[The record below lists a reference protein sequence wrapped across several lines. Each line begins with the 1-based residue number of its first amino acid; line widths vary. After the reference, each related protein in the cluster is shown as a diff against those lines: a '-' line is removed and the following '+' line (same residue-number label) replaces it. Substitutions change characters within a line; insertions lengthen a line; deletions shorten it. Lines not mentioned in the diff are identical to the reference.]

1 MKIIK
6 TQVILCCVLLVACTE
21 TIVEQLQPLKSPT
34 ELKAFQ
40 LAEIVKLSWVDNN
53 SLELGFIIE
62 RRLGNDIYGVI
73 GETLTNETTYF
84 DSTAIAGNTYYYRV
98 KSFNN
103 STESDYTD
111 GVGINVLEPFLN
123 APTELNSIQEGE
135 NLRLNWIDN
144 DSLEIG
150 FIIER
155 KLEGSSFETIAE
167 TLSDEQSYLDSTIST
182 GIVYYYRIK
191 SFNDKTES
199 VYSNETE
206 NLASFLAPSNLTIH
220 SVSSIQLSLS
230 WTDNGSFE
238 KGFIIE
244 RSANDNDFAEI
255 AQVDMNT
262 TSFNDNDLD
271 STISYQYRLKAI
283 TQRNSS
289 NYSDKVSVSYNLGEY
304 SLKRSFSG
312 HTGAAWTVH
321 FSPDGQLL
329 ATGGGTGDGTVKIWN
344 VSNGALVQTL
354 AKFYSSPEDVWSV
367 RFSPDGTILAASA
380 GSRIKLWNVSD
391 WSEIRT
397 INGTGGFI
405 RVIRF
410 SPDGASFASGNG
422 DNVSLWDVKDGTHI
436 RTLSGHNNTVWS
448 LAFSPDGT
456 NLASGAGGQ
465 SSGDGDSFVRIWD
478 TQTGSLIKT
487 YNANTILVWSLEY
500 DKSGNHL
507 GCGTFESSTYS
518 WDISTGEIHNDLDGK
533 RMTFNFDGSII
544 ASSSGSQLYVW
555 DAETSEQLLQFS
567 SQSDTVYGMDFS
579 PINNDLVTTSYDKS
593 VKLWSFS
600 NRWQISQ

>member
-6 TQVILCCVLLVACTE
+6 TQFILCCILLVACTE
-21 TIVEQLQPLKSPT
+21 TIVEQLQPLRSPT
-34 ELKAFQ
+34 ELKVFQ
-40 LAEIVKLSWVDNN
+40 LDEIVKLIWVDND
-53 SLELGFIIE
+53 SQESGFIIE
-62 RRLGNDIYGVI
+62 RRLGNDLYGVI

-84 DSTAIAGNTYYYRV
+84 DSTAIVGNTYYYRV

-111 GVGINVLEPFLN
+111 GIGINLLEPFLI

-144 DSLEIG
+144 DSLEFG

-155 KLEGSSFETIAE
+155 KLEGSSFEIIAE

-182 GIVYYYRIK
+182 GIVYYYRVK
-191 SFNDKTES
+191 SFNDKTKS

-206 NLASFLAPSNLTIH
+206 NFASFLAPSNITIN

-230 WTDNGSFE
+230 WSDNGSFE

-244 RSANDNDFAEI
+244 RSTNNNDFTEV

-262 TSFNDNDLD
+262 TSFTDLDLD

-289 NYSDKVSVSYNLGEY
+289 DYSSNISVSYNLGEY
-304 SLKRSFSG
+304 SLKRTFSG
-312 HTGAAWTVH
+312 HTGAAWAVH

-329 ATGGGTGDGTVKIWN
+329 ATGGGSDDGTVKVWN
-344 VSNGALVQTL
+344 VSNGTIVKTL
-354 AKFYSSPEDVWSV
+354 TGFSDVRSV
-367 RFSPDGTILAASA
+367 RFSPDGTALAASGDA
-380 GSRIKLWNVSD
+380 KIKLWNVSD

-397 INGTGGFI
+397 LNGASCCTI
-405 RVIRF
+405 TVIRF
-410 SPDGASFASGNG
+410 SPDGAILASGSAEKTVRLW
-422 DNVSLWDVKDGTHI
+422 NVNDGTLI
-436 RTLSGHNNTVWS
+436 QTLSGHTGTVWS
-448 LAFSPDGT
+448 LAFRPDGM
-456 NLASGAGGQ
+456 NLASGGGGQ
-465 SSGDGDSFVRIWD
+465 ATGSDDSFIRIWD
-478 TQTGSLIKT
+478 TKSGALINT

-500 DKSGNHL
+500 DNSGNRL
-507 GCGTFESSTYS
+507 GCGTFESNTYS
-518 WDISTGEIHNDLDGK
+518 WDISTGEIHNELDGK

-544 ASSSGSQLYVW
+544 ASSSGSQLYIW
-555 DAETSEQLLQFS
+555 DAETLQQLLQFS
-567 SQSDTVYGMDFS
+567 SQSDAVYGMDFS
-579 PINNDLVTTSYDKS
+579 PINNNLVTTSYDKS